1 MALKASKSWN
11 RMYEAWKDEGNRER
25 YSPEERAA
33 LVRGCMGKPAIENL
47 LDAFRMVKSLP
58 PREDSNIHIG
68 FLRSI
73 DSASGRTSERAA
85 REIREKLGGKNFF
98 VVGVDGEHFFSSQGI
113 GGPVTGDF
121 AHPTL
126 RHSRPAASRHS
137 LSRRDL
143 RLAGAGYRFCF

>member
-58 PREDSNIHIG
+58 PREDSNIHIYCCELCG
-68 FLRSI
+68 FLHFGNLRPGKRDLIAVLLCNQGDCRGDEKGCSNSKCGRGTL
-73 DSASGRTSERAA
+73 SAS
-85 REIREKLGGKNFF
+85 
-98 VVGVDGEHFFSSQGI
+98 
-113 GGPVTGDF
+113 
-121 AHPTL
+121 
-126 RHSRPAASRHS
+126 
-137 LSRRDL
+137 
-143 RLAGAGYRFCF
+143 

>member
-47 LDAFRMVKSLP
+47 HTL
-58 PREDSNIHIG
+58 G

-98 VVGVDGEHFFSSQGI
+98 MVGVDGEHFFSSQGI
-113 GGPVTGDF
+113 GGPVLRDF
-121 AHPTL
+121 ADELFPGFGFQGGIV
-126 RHSRPAASRHS
+126 
-137 LSRRDL
+137 
-143 RLAGAGYRFCF
+143 AGILI